1 MMSLLEP
8 NWSQLKPSLQDTQ
21 RMCAYI
27 GLEPIPQTDERI
39 NQVLER
45 LRLTH
50 SNGGAFLAVVRVEA
64 DNTFD
69 WFASRNRLLENEILP
84 LLLHRSEIRGLLP
97 EVKIAENTENLQIA
111 ETQNAC
117 SITAS
122 NGFSF
127 DNPFL
132 LDGQLAQRLF
142 AGGAYEANLKI
153 SGRIAMQLAGKYCEA
168 AFDRRYEDVSLFSSY
183 AAWTPWF
190 AGIAWDWT
198 SVLFDRRERKLW
210 ILAVTDED

>member
-1 MMSLLEP
+1 
-8 NWSQLKPSLQDTQ
+8 
-21 RMCAYI
+21 MCAHI
-27 GLEPIPQTDERI
+27 GLEPVPQTDERVD
-39 NQVLER
+39 QVLER
-45 LRLTH
+45 LRVTH

-64 DNTFD
+64 DDIFD
-69 WFASRNRLLENEILP
+69 WYASRNRLLENEILP
-84 LLLHRSEIRGLLP
+84 LLLHRNEIRALLP
-97 EVKIAENTENLQIA
+97 EVKIAESTENIQIA
-111 ETQNAC
+111 ESQDAC

-142 AGGAYEANLKI
+142 GGRAYGPNLKI
-153 SGRIAMQLAGKYCEA
+153 SGRAAMQLAGDYCDA
-168 AFDRRYEDVSLFSSY
+168 VFDRRYEEVSLFSSY
-183 AAWTPWF
+183 AAWTHWF

-198 SVLFDRRERKLW
+198 SVLFDRRECKLW

>member
-1 MMSLLEP
+1 
-8 NWSQLKPSLQDTQ
+8 
-21 RMCAYI
+21 MCAYV
-27 GLEPIPQTDERI
+27 GLEPIPQTNERVE
-39 NQVLER
+39 QVLNR
-45 LRLTH
+45 LRATH
-50 SNGGAFLAVVRVEA
+50 SNGGAFLAVVRVGA
-64 DNTFD
+64 DEIFD
-69 WFASRNRLLENEILP
+69 WFASRNRLLENEILS
-84 LLLHRSEIRGLLP
+84 LLLHRNEIRALLP
-97 EVKIAENTENLQIA
+97 EVKIAESTEDISVA
-111 ETQNAC
+111 ESQDAC

-142 AGGAYEANLKI
+142 AGGAYGPSLKI
-153 SGRIAMQLAGKYCEA
+153 SGCAAMQLASDYCDA

-198 SVLFDRRERKLW
+198 SVLFDRCERKLW
-210 ILAVTDED
+210 ILALTDED

>member
-1 MMSLLEP
+1 MSLLEP
-8 NWSQLKPSLQDTQ
+8 NWSQAKPSLKDAQ
-21 RMCAYI
+21 RMCTQVA
-27 GLEPIPQTDERI
+27 LEPIWQTDERI
-39 NQVLER
+39 DQVLER
-45 LRLTH
+45 LRATH
-50 SNGGAFLAVVRVEA
+50 SNGDAFLAVVRIA
-64 DNTFD
+64 ANATFD

-84 LLLHRSEIRGLLP
+84 LLLHRSEIRALLP
-97 EVKIAENTENLQIA
+97 EVKIAESTGNISVA
-111 ETQNAC
+111 ESQDAC

-142 AGGAYEANLKI
+142 AGGAYGPNLKI
-153 SGRIAMQLAGKYCEA
+153 SGRDAMELAGKYCDA
-168 AFDRRYEDVSLFSSY
+168 AFGRRYEDVSLFSSY
-183 AAWTPWF
+183 EAWTPWF

>member
-1 MMSLLEP
+1 MSLLEP
-8 NWSQLKPSLQDTQ
+8 NWSQAKPSPKDAQ
-21 RMCAYI
+21 RMCAHV
-27 GLEPIPQTDERI
+27 GLEPIRQTDDRVD
-39 NQVLER
+39 QVLEH
-45 LRLTH
+45 LRATH
-50 SNGGAFLAVVRVEA
+50 SNGGAFLAVVRIEA
-64 DNTFD
+64 DSIFD

-84 LLLHRSEIRGLLP
+84 LLLHRSEIRAILP
-97 EVKIAENTENLQIA
+97 EVKITES
-111 ETQNAC
+111 TQNIQVAESQDAC

-142 AGGAYEANLKI
+142 AGGAYGPSLKI
-153 SGRIAMQLAGKYCEA
+153 SGRAAMQLAGDYCDA
-168 AFDRRYEDVSLFSSY
+168 AFERRYEDVSLLSSY